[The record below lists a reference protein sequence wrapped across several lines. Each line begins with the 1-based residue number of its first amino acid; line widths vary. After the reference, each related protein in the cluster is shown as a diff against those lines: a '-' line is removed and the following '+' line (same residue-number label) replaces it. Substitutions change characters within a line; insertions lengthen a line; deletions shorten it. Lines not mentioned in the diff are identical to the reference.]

1 MFPVPGICTLG
12 IAGDLPGV
20 FLPSGLPFALLILLL
35 GACSASI
42 VCALYY
48 RYRVLTGKSM
58 KIFSKKIFIFGMFLF
73 HFLNGGIIFLLFII
87 ATWLSKT
94 KADSWWNYINE
105 KYSYA
110 LPLAKQLWPKCGGF
124 LFEDFNF
131 QVVFYAILLEF
142 GVYFLVSIIGPW
154 YINKRLKERVAT
166 FTQRIYNMHRQLI
179 ISLFIQVKNGVKFFL
194 KNQF

>member
-1 MFPVPGICTLG
+1 MFPAPGFCTLG

-20 FLPSGLPFALLILLL
+20 LLPSGLPFTLMIFLL

-48 RYRVLTGKSM
+48 RYRLLTGKSM

-87 ATWLSKT
+87 GTWLSKVEGT
-94 KADSWWNYINE
+94 SWWNYIKE
-105 KYSYA
+105 KYPYEF
-110 LPLAKQLWPKCGGF
+110 PLAIKLYPTCGG
-124 LFEDFNF
+124 LLLEDFNI

-142 GVYFLVSIIGPW
+142 GVYFLVAIIGPW
-154 YINKRLKERVAT
+154 YINKRLRERVT
-166 FTQRIYNMHRQLI
+166 NFTQRIYNSHRQLI
-179 ISLFIQVKNGVKFFL
+179 VSLFFQVKME
-194 KNQF
+194 